1 MNCIKISRIWNC
13 VHVPGR
19 CSCDKTRLMSRLGA
33 PPIRFAVCV
42 WWFVCFFA
50 ICLVRRINYPDL
62 FSWHCASVFFLLFLG
77 SFLHHIFCFKH
88 ASCARIDN
96 IISVFGSKVSVASFA
111 SHWHQPAQGLC
122 LELPISVRN
131 VSEREIECSSG
142 CHFQHFSSSSKEF
155 NHTFD
160 RTFHDISFFS
170 FPRSF
175 QKQTT
180 NSRRM
185 FKLHRFS
192 IWWYREKK
200 SHRK

>member
-62 FSWHCASVFFLLFLG
+62 FSWHCASGFFLLFLG

-111 SHWHQPAQGLC
+111 LHWQQPTQGLC

-131 VSEREIECSSG
+131 VSERE
-142 CHFQHFSSSSKEF
+142 
-155 NHTFD
+155 
-160 RTFHDISFFS
+160 
-170 FPRSF
+170 
-175 QKQTT
+175 
-180 NSRRM
+180 
-185 FKLHRFS
+185 
-192 IWWYREKK
+192 KK
-200 SHRK
+200 SVLVDVTFNTFAALQKNLITLLIELFTRFLIFRFREVS

>member
-1 MNCIKISRIWNC
+1 
-13 VHVPGR
+13 
-19 CSCDKTRLMSRLGA
+19 MSRLGA

-42 WWFVCFFA
+42 YDGLFVFLQYALCDVLTTLICFHD
-50 ICLVRRINYPDL
+50 IVLR
-62 FSWHCASVFFLLFLG
+62 FFFLFLG

-131 VSEREIECSSG
+131 VSEREKECSSG

-192 IWWYREKK
+192 I
-200 SHRK
+200 